1 MRIMIVTPYLYY
13 ENIVRFTKNKTGYGL
28 LLNEIS
34 KYGSKFNDIYVLT
47 RSIGHELKI
56 EQYKIIS
63 HTYKDILKSFNFKRL
78 INGIQK
84 SLEIDDKIFN
94 RLKHIYYSIDAKYLE
109 KAIMT
114 IRPDIVHFH
123 TVGYSTELGIEVCEK
138 LNQRYLLT
146 LHGLV
151 GFSDSTPNHLK
162 MSEYKLIKKLCERK
176 IPITVISSGIKK
188 RIIEDYG
195 LIDAD
200 KIKVIVNGT
209 NTNLGDNEDT
219 LDIHKEYQI
228 PKDSK
233 IILYVGTISKNKN
246 QTQFIKAFDLLNSRV
261 KDNLYLLI
269 LGNIKDCPEIKKM
282 IEEKELTKHIK
293 LCGFVSKNKLTSYYK
308 IADYNALVSLD
319 EGFGL
324 SIIEAFVYGVPTIT
338 FNDLDAVEDIY
349 DERAV
354 YLVNKRTDEDLAKGI
369 ENFVGIEW
377 DTEFIRG
384 YAKKFSLE
392 RMAEEY
398 NRLYIE
404 LLKGNSDAENKQF
417 KQN

>member
-1 MRIMIVTPYLYY
+1 
-13 ENIVRFTKNKTGYGL
+13 
-28 LLNEIS
+28 
-34 KYGSKFNDIYVLT
+34 
-47 RSIGHELKI
+47 
-56 EQYKIIS
+56 
-63 HTYKDILKSFNFKRL
+63 
-78 INGIQK
+78 
-84 SLEIDDKIFN
+84 
-94 RLKHIYYSIDAKYLE
+94 
-109 KAIMT
+109 
-114 IRPDIVHFH
+114 
-123 TVGYSTELGIEVCEK
+123 
-138 LNQRYLLT
+138 
-146 LHGLV
+146 
-151 GFSDSTPNHLK
+151 